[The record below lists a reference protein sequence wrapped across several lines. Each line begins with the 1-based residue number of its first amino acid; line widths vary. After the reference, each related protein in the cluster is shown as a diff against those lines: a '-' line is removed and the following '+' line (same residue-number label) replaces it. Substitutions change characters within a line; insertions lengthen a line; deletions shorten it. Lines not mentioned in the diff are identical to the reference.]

1 MRRPRSDGVILPH
14 GPSSKAERAART
26 ARSLPSAM
34 RARVSPVAGFGVS
47 NVLPDAASVHCPLMN
62 NWRGVAMKASVF
74 LSRVT
79 VIGNYLLCLW
89 KVEAV
94 NAPRGSWVLPRHD
107 PAGRRRPRPVL
118 TMRRQMTGEGNAGEP
133 KPPVWHRHTGR
144 LARWVLA
151 RCQRGSRPAESAANG
166 LLRGG
171 WRLDP
176 GRRANARSISQG
188 R

>member
-79 VIGNYLLCLW
+79 VIGIYLLAL
-89 KVEAV
+89 EG
-94 NAPRGSWVLPRHD
+94 RGSQC
-107 PAGRRRPRPVL
+107 PA
-118 TMRRQMTGEGNAGEP
+118 
-133 KPPVWHRHTGR
+133 R
-144 LARWVLA
+144 LVGA
-151 RCQRGSRPAESAANG
+151 C
-166 LLRGG
+166 
-171 WRLDP
+171 
-176 GRRANARSISQG
+176 
-188 R
+188 